1 MTLPADIKSKGF
13 TLVELVTVI
22 IVLGVVSIGISGFIR
37 TGVDVY
43 ADVLERDQIIGDSR
57 FVVERINR
65 ELRSSIPN
73 SIRVKDDGNIQ
84 CLEFVPAEWVTFY
97 TTLSVTPDTSL
108 TATVLELANN
118 KANYS
123 LMPGDFAVVYPT
135 TNDDVYH
142 EDSDKRR
149 AIIPCTLSLCGTGH
163 TTIGVDRLS
172 ISEAFLDHSPA
183 SRFYIAR
190 KAVSYC
196 AITGEKRIY
205 RSENNLVN
213 NEQDLYSNSTGVL
226 MAENLANVLADG
238 DAPFSVSEPTLTR
251 NGLVQIFL
259 TFNRNEEVINFNSEV
274 HIPNVP

>member
-1 MTLPADIKSKGF
+1 MTQPTHSTTKGF

-22 IVLGVVSIGISGFIR
+22 IVLGVVSVGIAGFIR

-65 ELRSSIPN
+65 ELRSAIPN

-108 TATVLELANN
+108 TATVLEFANN
-118 KANYS
+118 KVNYS
-123 LMPGDFAVVYPT
+123 LMPDDFAVVYPM
-135 TNDDVYH
+135 TNYDVYH

-149 AIIPCTLSLCGTGH
+149 GIIPCTPSLCGTGP
-163 TTIGVDRLS
+163 TTMGVDRLS
-172 ISEAFLDHSPA
+172 ISEPFLDHSPA

-196 AITGEKRIY
+196 AITGEQRIY

-213 NEQDLYSNSTGVL
+213 NDQDLYSTGVL
-226 MAENLANVLADG
+226 MAENLSNVLANG
-238 DAPFSVSEPTLTR
+238 EAPFSVSEATLTR

-259 TFNRNEEVINFNSEV
+259 AFNRNQEVINFNSEV